1 METKTVKLYSLDYSN
16 VKTYLI
22 AALFIAGNMALP
34 QLFHLIPQ
42 GGITWLPIYFFTLI
56 GAYKFGWKVGLLTA
70 VLSPIANSLLFGM
83 PLPAVLPAILLKSV
97 LLAIARR
104 LGSTPF
110 QPHFPPYLIGCCTVL
125 SDSRY
130 FRRMGHGWQLLPSCT
145 GFPHRPAGNGNA
157 DSRRICIDQIQC
169 ISVMPQI
176 RLIV

>member
-16 VKTYLI
+16 ARTYLM

-70 VLSPIANSLLFGM
+70 ILSPIINSLLFGM

-97 LLAIARR
+97 LLAAAAGWAAHRFNRISLPILLAVVLFYQVAGT
-104 LGSTPF
+104 LGEWAMVGSFF
-110 QPHFPPYLIGCCTVL
+110 QAVQDLSLIHISEPTRPY
-125 SDSRY
+125 
-130 FRRMGHGWQLLPSCT
+130 
-145 GFPHRPAGNGNA
+145 
-157 DSRRICIDQIQC
+157 
-169 ISVMPQI
+169 
-176 RLIV
+176 